1 MRIRDWSSV
10 VCSSDLCVGFLWRM
24 IMITPD
30 TITLPS
36 FGNALVTSPCLPLSM
51 PDRTTTLSPFLIF
64 AAAMILQN
72 LRRKRDDLHMLLRA
86 QFADDR
92 AEDTG
97 SDRLGI
103 GVDEDGRVGIE
114 ADSRPVGAVDVLRG
128 TDDDGLVDVALLH
141 AAARSRFLDG
151 DEIGRASCRERVC
164 PYVSISVV
172 AVSFKKKNKK
182 Q

>member
-1 MRIRDWSSV
+1 MCSGASARSSPP
-10 VCSSDLCVGFLWRM
+10 CGLTCVGFLWRV
-24 IMITPD
+24 IMFTPD

-36 FGNALVTSPCLPLSM
+36 FGNALVTSPCLPLSL

-64 AAAMILQN
+64 AAAMTLQN
-72 LRRKRDDLHMLLRA
+72 LRRERDDLHMLLRA

-114 ADSRPVGAVDVLRG
+114 PDGRTVGAVDRSDERRVG
-128 TDDDGLVDVALLH
+128 KECVSTC
-141 AAARSRFLDG
+141 RSRWLP
-151 DEIGRASCRERVC
+151 S
-164 PYVSISVV
+164 P
-172 AVSFKKKNKK
+172 
-182 Q
+182 